1 MRSKDRED
9 LIIGEDLK
17 IKRNKIKT
25 PVVQEVLITA

>member
-9 LIIGEDLK
+9 LIIGEDQK